1 MNRIAWPS
9 KSKSSS
15 HIWCIY
21 LIIPHRTILFGNRSS
36 RSCKCET
43 FARSMPFWCVSLA
56 RRRELQT
63 AQNENF
69 QLEKKIHEL
78 QVSIQSPGMA
88 NRMSDMGN
96 GLAMGASAP
105 PTPNVVRKYYEM
117 KYGDKTTTAGLA
129 PTGNASSSMFNHT
142 PSFDGAQTPMNPM
155 TARNGAGPSKGPS
168 SSVPPPNV
176 TMGARSN
183 TFKFPTKLPDSIQTT
198 LTNTSQTLQSKLPAS
213 LQKLPASFTQG
224 QTMNMLASK
233 FQNAF
238 S

>member
-1 MNRIAWPS
+1 MSFSWVFFS
-9 KSKSSS
+9 
-15 HIWCIY
+15 
-21 LIIPHRTILFGNRSS
+21 F
-36 RSCKCET
+36 
-43 FARSMPFWCVSLA
+43 
-56 RRRELQT
+56 RRELQA

-78 QVSIQSPGMA
+78 QVSIQNPGMA

-96 GLAMGASAP
+96 GLPMGASAP
-105 PTPNVVRKYYEM
+105 ATPNVVRKYYEM
-117 KYGDKTTTAGLA
+117 KYGDKTTTSNLT
-129 PTGNASSSMFNHT
+129 PTGNSSSSMFNPT
-142 PSFDGAQTPMNPM
+142 PSFDGGQPPMNPIA
-155 TARNGAGPSKGPS
+155 ARNGTGPSKGPS

-198 LTNTSQTLQSKLPAS
+198 LSNTSQSLQSKLPAS

-224 QTMNMLASK
+224 PTMNMLASK